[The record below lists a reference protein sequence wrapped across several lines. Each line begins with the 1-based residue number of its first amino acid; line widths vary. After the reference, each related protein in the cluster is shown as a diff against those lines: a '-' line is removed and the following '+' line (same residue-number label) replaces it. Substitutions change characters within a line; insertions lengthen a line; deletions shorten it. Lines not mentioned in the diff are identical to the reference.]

1 MDGRSS
7 STYSSDEDQHGDEDM
22 HEAVITAN
30 DRSTLVAK
38 GRPHPEHVGRIL
50 ESLYKSGITGWGAK
64 HSSNLDQAVRST
76 GLNLSQVK
84 VIG

>member
-1 MDGRSS
+1 MDGRSRS
-7 STYSSDEDQHGDEDM
+7 AYSSDEDQHGDKGM

-30 DRSTLVAK
+30 DTLVAK
-38 GRPHPEHVGRIL
+38 GRPYPEHVGRIL
-50 ESLYKSGITGWGAK
+50 ESLYKSGMTGWGAK
-64 HSSNLDQAVRST
+64 HSVNLDQAVRST